1 MFTIFSIQIQCKT
14 WYRDSHGLFDYEEEQ
29 KMTHNKF
36 STNGSCKL
44 LRNFIILF
52 LLVVLLKRDSDN
64 IIKEDFDDFEAMR
77 QNEKC
82 I

>member
-1 MFTIFSIQIQCKT
+1 
-14 WYRDSHGLFDYEEEQ
+14 
-29 KMTHNKF
+29 MTHNKF

-44 LRNFIILF
+44 LRNFVILF